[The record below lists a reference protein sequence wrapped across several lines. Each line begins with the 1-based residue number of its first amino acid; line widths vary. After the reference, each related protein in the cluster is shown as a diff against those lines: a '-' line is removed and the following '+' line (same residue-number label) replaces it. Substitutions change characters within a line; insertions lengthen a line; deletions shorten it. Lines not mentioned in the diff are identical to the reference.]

1 MGHPVFLELL
11 QEEMVKT
18 KRHTTSSI
26 KNSFFIEVGLLGF
39 YFTKLNLGLNVNI
52 KKRFIFQTL
61 ALINEKSM

>member
-11 QEEMVKT
+11 HEEMVKT

-26 KNSFFIEVGLLGF
+26 KNNFFIEVGLLEF